1 MTDAARER
9 LQVRLPLF
17 AASGVAWLL
26 LAAQPHAMH
35 GSTVSARI
43 AASALMFAAMML
55 PLIGPP
61 LRHVRDRSFA
71 RRRLRALV
79 LFTGGYSLLWIAAG
93 VALLLASRSIDAAA
107 ADSPFLL
114 PAVFLAAAV
123 WQFSPA
129 KQRCLNRCHAH
140 STLSAFGA
148 TADLDVL
155 LFGLRHGLWCIGA
168 CFALMLLP
176 MLLSRGHLVAM
187 AVVTLW
193 LAGER
198 LEKPMSPGWRLRGP
212 DKTLRIIAGQTRR
225 SMASVFS
232 SWL

>member
-17 AASGVAWLL
+17 TVSGAAWLL
-26 LAAQPHAMH
+26 LAARPHAMH
-35 GSTVSARI
+35 GSSVSAII

-71 RRRLRALV
+71 RRRLRAIA
-79 LFTGGYSLLWIAAG
+79 LFAGGYALLWIAAG
-93 VALLLASRSIDAAA
+93 VALVLAARSIDAAA
-107 ADSPFLL
+107 DSPLVL
-114 PAVFLAAAV
+114 PAVFVATAV
-123 WQFSPA
+123 WQCSPA
-129 KQRCLNRCHAH
+129 RQRCLNRCHAH

-148 TADLDVL
+148 SADLDAL
-155 LFGLRHGLWCIGA
+155 LFGLRHGLWCIGS
-168 CFALMLLP
+168 CSLLMLLP

-187 AVVTLW
+187 AIVTLW

-198 LEKPMSPGWRLRGP
+198 LEAPMSPGWRLRGP
-212 DKTLRIIAGQTRR
+212 GKTLRIIAGQTRR
-225 SMASVFS
+225 SMATVFS
-232 SWL
+232 SRL